1 MAVAIPWHA
10 GEAAMHEL
18 LKVPRQDNPTHPGL
32 PGPYGRRIAA
42 AHLIALGALD
52 ARRRPWATVWGG
64 ESGTAGPI
72 APGVLGIRSEVD
84 GANDPVFQSLWRGN
98 AKGIVG
104 PDRVKFAGRM
114 VVGSATEG
122 EGEEEEE
129 EKDQGARGKV
139 LDVQIGMEVRES
151 LGNCPKYINRRDL
164 VRNEMRPETTGKG
177 LPLSEAALGVVGKAD
192 LFFLATVG
200 GRSMDV
206 NIRGGC
212 LVGITIPD
220 FETSDVTGSADILIG
235 DAASSI
241 LGRTNVAVKITVD
254 DARFVNPPVR
264 PLVSEQASLGTVAN
278 SQGRPELTATFV
290 KREFLSP
297 TVARVAFTLSSD
309 KPLPTWKSGQA
320 ITFDFRPELSRGW
333 SHMRDDDPQSL
344 NDDFIRSFTVSSVA
358 PRDVGP
364 GTKSVEFEITVRKHG
379 PATGLLW
386 RWNPRVSL
394 TIPVIGFSGEEGFL
408 MPTETAEEASV
419 FVAAGVGITPLI
431 AQADAVLASGNKLKV
446 LWSAKAEDLPLVDH
460 LAGAAAELKTKIESM
475 GAKVW
480 QRRITEADV
489 RAAEAD
495 GKRKFYLCA
504 APAMTKVLMKWL
516 EGEDVIY
523 ENFNY

>member
-1 MAVAIPWHA
+1 M
-10 GEAAMHEL
+10 
-18 LKVPRQDNPTHPGL
+18 
-32 PGPYGRRIAA
+32 
-42 AHLIALGALD
+42 
-52 ARRRPWATVWGG
+52 
-64 ESGTAGPI
+64 
-72 APGVLGIRSEVD
+72 
-84 GANDPVFQSLWRGN
+84 
-98 AKGIVG
+98 
-104 PDRVKFAGRM
+104 
-114 VVGSATEG
+114 
-122 EGEEEEE
+122 
-129 EKDQGARGKV
+129 
-139 LDVQIGMEVRES
+139 
-151 LGNCPKYINRRDL
+151 
-164 VRNEMRPETTGKG
+164 
-177 LPLSEAALGVVGKAD
+177 
-192 LFFLATVG
+192 
-200 GRSMDV
+200 
-206 NIRGGC
+206 
-212 LVGITIPD
+212 
-220 FETSDVTGSADILIG
+220 
-235 DAASSI
+235 
-241 LGRTNVAVKITVD
+241 
-254 DARFVNPPVR
+254 R
-264 PLVSEQASLGTVAN
+264 PLVSEQASLGTVVS

-320 ITFDFRPELSRGW
+320 ITFDFKPELSRGW

-358 PRDVGP
+358 PRDVGS

-386 RWNPRVSL
+386 RWNPRVQL
-394 TIPVIGFSGEEGFL
+394 TIPVIGFGGEEGFL

-431 AQADAVLASGNKLKV
+431 AQADAVLAAGNRLKV

-460 LAGAAAELKTKIESM
+460 VLRRTGGLAALTTIFVTGELAGAGAELKTKIESM
-475 GAKVW
+475 GAKIW

-489 RAAEAD
+489 RAAEEG